1 MGFDAHVYGGP
12 VGPPATI
19 VRKLRQVRK
28 EATVANDSG
37 AGVWLAG
44 LPPLWL
50 PVLSATATAWRMVGV
65 RFA

>member
-1 MGFDAHVYGGP
+1 VSRRSKTSKRVSLDVYGGP

-44 LPPLWL
+44 PP
-50 PVLSATATAWRMVGV
+50 PFRG
-65 RFA
+65 